1 LLPLNEGLRIDL
13 RALIGWPTTKNSVP
27 PTLSLRIAGL
37 SGFPI
42 LIGRSET
49 ANEIYPMQP
58 SMSRANMKLPAV
70 LIADDHTLVG
80 EGLASLVADKFDV
93 ISTVDSGTDL
103 LKIAATR
110 PPDLALID
118 VSMPDMTGLE
128 AAEKLLEMLPSCK
141 VIFVSMH
148 SNPDF
153 VREAFAAGAMGYVLK
168 RAAGAELIEA
178 MQEVL
183 KGNAYISRQIASGV
197 LAAFLHP
204 RSAALTDRQRQVV
217 RLVSEG
223 RSAKEIAK
231 SLNISVKTAQFHKST
246 IMQKL
251 GIHSTAEL
259 TKYAIDHGIIS

>member
-1 LLPLNEGLRIDL
+1 MQL
-13 RALIGWPTTKNSVP
+13 
-27 PTLSLRIAGL
+27 
-37 SGFPI
+37 
-42 LIGRSET
+42 
-49 ANEIYPMQP
+49 MQP
-58 SMSRANMKLPAV
+58 SVSMTKAKLAAV
-70 LIADDHTLVG
+70 LIADDHTLVAQ
-80 EGLASLVADKFDV
+80 GLASLISDKYDV
-93 ISTVDSGTDL
+93 ISTVESGQEL

-110 PPDLALID
+110 TPDLALID

-128 AAEKLLEMLPSCK
+128 AAEKLLEMVPSCK

-148 SNPDF
+148 SKPDF
-153 VREAFAAGAMGYVLK
+153 VREAFGAGAMGYVLK
-168 RAAGAELIEA
+168 RAAASELLDA

-204 RSAALTDRQRQVV
+204 RSAALTDRQRQVL

-231 SLNISVKTAQFHKST
+231 SLTISVKTAQFHKTT

-251 GIHSTAEL
+251 GIHTTAEL

>member
-1 LLPLNEGLRIDL
+1 MH
-13 RALIGWPTTKNSVP
+13 V
-27 PTLSLRIAGL
+27 
-37 SGFPI
+37 
-42 LIGRSET
+42 
-49 ANEIYPMQP
+49 MQP
-58 SMSRANMKLPAV
+58 SMSRSKEKPAAV
-70 LIADDHTLVG
+70 LIADDHTLVAQ
-80 EGLASLVADKFDV
+80 GLASLIADKYDV
-93 ISTVDSGTDL
+93 ISTVDSGTEL
-103 LKIAATR
+103 LKIAATNA
-110 PPDLALID
+110 PDLALID

-128 AAEKLLEMLPSCK
+128 AAEKLLELVPSCK

-148 SNPDF
+148 SKPDF

-168 RAAGAELIEA
+168 RAAASELLDA

-204 RSAALTDRQRQVV
+204 RSAALTDRQRQVL

-231 SLNISVKTAQFHKST
+231 SLSISVKTAQFHKTT

-251 GIHSTAEL
+251 GIHTTAEL